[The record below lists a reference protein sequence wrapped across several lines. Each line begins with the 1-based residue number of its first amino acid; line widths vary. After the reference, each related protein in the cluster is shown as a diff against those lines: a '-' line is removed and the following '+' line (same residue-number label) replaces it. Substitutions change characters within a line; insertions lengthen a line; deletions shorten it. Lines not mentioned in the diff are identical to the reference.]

1 MRSWGWMIRTH
12 ANMRTTLWKKNW
24 ARSLPRPKISREKV
38 MVLDFA
44 TSPYPHLNVE
54 EFATSKQ
61 AVKKYMVFQH
71 ATPPVPISMLL
82 FFFSWVSPACL
93 PSTLR
98 VGGGGERSCDRQRR
112 VSIDTQ
118 FQHCIGGTGGVLLGS
133 SAPSF
138 HRHPV
143 FFPAGCRI

>member
-1 MRSWGWMIRTH
+1 
-12 ANMRTTLWKKNW
+12 
-24 ARSLPRPKISREKV
+24 

-71 ATPPVPISMLL
+71 ATPPVPISMLI
-82 FFFSWVSPACL
+82 FFMGLSGMSPFNIACGGEGEGGSARVIVSDEY
-93 PSTLR
+93 PSTPNFNIVL
-98 VGGGGERSCDRQRR
+98 GGPGGEM
-112 VSIDTQ
+112 
-118 FQHCIGGTGGVLLGS
+118 LLGS

-143 FFPAGCRI
+143 SYMMSRLSSQHRLLYIKSCVLWSEATVLRRSR